1 MKNDYIVRNV
11 YRSFMIVCSMAM
23 VSSTVGALVDNIV
36 VGRFMGT
43 EALGAMGV
51 AMPVNFL
58 FMALGTL
65 CASDGALAM
74 SKMAVRFLAIGLPL
88 RFVNFL
94 LSQYYQSI
102 GRTRLAIFISVI
114 EVFAAS
120 VFVAAVLKGPMG
132 ADGIWL
138 SFLIGECL
146 TLIIT
151 MVVIWVIG
159 KHGSLMDRIIMLP
172 DDFGG
177 SDEDKLSVSIG
188 NSMDEVIGLNITKTS
203 KKKPRSL

>member
-1 MKNDYIVRNV
+1 M
-11 YRSFMIVCSMAM
+11 
-23 VSSTVGALVDNIV
+23 
-36 VGRFMGT
+36 
-43 EALGAMGV
+43 
-51 AMPVNFL
+51 
-58 FMALGTL
+58 
-65 CASDGALAM
+65 
-74 SKMAVRFLAIGLPL
+74 
-88 RFVNFL
+88 
-94 LSQYYQSI
+94 
-102 GRTRLAIFISVI
+102 

-177 SDEDKLSVSIG
+177 HDEDKLSVSIG
-188 NSMDEVIGLNITKTS
+188 NSMDEVIGLNISVMTLK
-203 KKKPRSL
+203 R